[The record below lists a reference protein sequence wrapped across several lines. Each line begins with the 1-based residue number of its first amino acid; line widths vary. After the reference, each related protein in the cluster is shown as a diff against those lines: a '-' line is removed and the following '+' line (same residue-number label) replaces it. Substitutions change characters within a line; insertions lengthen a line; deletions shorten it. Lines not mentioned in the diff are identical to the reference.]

1 MEAEEGPG
9 VKAAVE
15 ASPKTAEVAAEATT
29 AEMSPAEAAAAEVP
43 STTEVSATTEA
54 PATAEV
60 PAAAEMP
67 AAEVPATTDVPA
79 AVAHADGV
87 GNAAGKRERQEHREP
102 ESRGGGQRSANGL
115 ELHAP
120 SLVAARSPVKG
131 CPRTARLPG
140 HGREAGA
147 DTSYGPRPGAAGRRG
162 AVPGDRGGVG
172 RQSARWPRPVSR
184 SISTVMP
191 AITP

>member
-15 ASPKTAEVAAEATT
+15 AFPKTAEVSAEATT

-43 STTEVSATTEA
+43 AATEA
-54 PATAEV
+54 PATAEAPAAEV
-60 PAAAEMP
+60 PAAEMP
-67 AAEVPATTDVPA
+67 AAAEVPSTTDVPA

-87 GNAAGKRERQEHREP
+87 GNAAGKRERQDHREP
-102 ESRGGGQRSANGL
+102 ESRGGGERSANGL

-140 HGREAGA
+140 HERLAQ
-147 DTSYGPRPGAAGRRG
+147 TRPTARDQARLAAAERYR
-162 AVPGDRGGVG
+162 
-172 RQSARWPRPVSR
+172 
-184 SISTVMP
+184 
-191 AITP
+191 AIAEE